1 MESQYKVHAE
11 GDTEFLIFYF
21 VIFLKVF
28 TLIRCSQNT
37 CKSKDRIVLLYFSV
51 TVAQVT
57 FADIVLS
64 WLSLE
69 SLKKKKSKAKKKEKK
84 KKCGYFSLQIK
95 SFHKIIYSSS
105 SYHKL
110 LHCKESFCPSPHDE
124 L

>member
-21 VIFLKVF
+21 VILLKVF

-69 SLKKKKSKAKKKEKK
+69 SLKKKKAKQKEKK
-84 KKCGYFSLQIK
+84 RKRNVGILASRSNHFTR
-95 SFHKIIYSSS
+95 
-105 SYHKL
+105 
-110 LHCKESFCPSPHDE
+110 
-124 L
+124 

>member
-21 VIFLKVF
+21 VILLKVF

-69 SLKKKKSKAKKKEKK
+69 SLKKKKKQSKKKRKEKEMWV
-84 KKCGYFSLQIK
+84 F
-95 SFHKIIYSSS
+95 
-105 SYHKL
+105 
-110 LHCKESFCPSPHDE
+110 
-124 L
+124 